1 MADKTIGE
9 LTAGTDITDA
19 TLLVAEQ
26 NGKAVKLTG
35 AQWKAYAQTAFEANY
50 STIVSDVMSQIPAF
64 GVVTQNGSVL
74 IIK

>member
-9 LTAGTDITDA
+9 LTAGTAITDE

-35 AQWKAYAQTAFEANY
+35 AQWKAYAQTAFESNY
-50 STIVSDVMSQIPAF
+50 NNIVSDVMNQIPAF

-74 IIK
+74 SIK